1 MSTLKSECTN
11 FQEMCDFVA
20 EAHKIIIALDY
31 LDGFTC
37 DMLREEGLWCVW
49 VVPSYIVSILIEFS
63 GLFCH
68 CCAVLAPFSLSL
80 WYQIVYF
87 FGLVHFLILLV
98 HRSLYPHVE

>member
-37 DMLREEGLWCVW
+37 DMLEEEGLWCVR
-49 VVPSYIVSILIEFS
+49 VVQSYIVSILIELI
-63 GLFCH
+63 GLFWEREPPLM
-68 CCAVLAPFSLSL
+68 ALNLL
-80 WYQIVYF
+80 
-87 FGLVHFLILLV
+87 LLICKYYAIIWLHLL
-98 HRSLYPHVE
+98 